1 MEAKASSGRTDGKIF
16 LTIHLVDLNSI
27 GLMVLLT
34 MVQYYHFANFTI
46 ILINVKYS

>member
-1 MEAKASSGRTDGKIF
+1 MEAKASTGRTDGKIR
-16 LTIHLVDLNSI
+16 LNLHIVVLNSI
-27 GLMVLLT
+27 GLLVLT